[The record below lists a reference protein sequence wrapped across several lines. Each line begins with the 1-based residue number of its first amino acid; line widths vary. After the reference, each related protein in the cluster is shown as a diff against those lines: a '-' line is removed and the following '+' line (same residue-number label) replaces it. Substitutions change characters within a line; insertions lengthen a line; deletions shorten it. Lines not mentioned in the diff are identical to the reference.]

1 VIETRIYI
9 ASAFRFSESVKALAQ
24 ELENRGHVITCRW
37 WLKDY
42 KEALDIDDDEIWFSQ
57 PIIRTIYLRSF
68 KAIETADMLIL
79 VADEKTKFN
88 GANIEVGIALGQHKP
103 VIYLGELERS
113 AMYEPV
119 IRCPTMRE
127 LDESLREFEFH

>member
-1 VIETRIYI
+1 MRIYI
-9 ASAFRFSESVKALAQ
+9 ASAFRFSESVKALAK
-24 ELENRGHVITCRW
+24 ELERRGHIITCRW

-42 KEALDIDDDEIWFSQ
+42 KEALGIDDDEEWFGQ

-68 KAIETADMLIL
+68 KAIETANMLIL

-103 VIYLGELERS
+103 VIVLGELERS
-113 AMYEPV
+113 AMYEPL
-119 IRCPTMRE
+119 IRCPTMKE
-127 LDESLREFEFH
+127 LDESLQEFEFH